1 MQTLRVNGHRKWKM
15 TKDNV
20 IVGPWENS
28 SLAAPE
34 LSEEELKERET
45 KRMKEDFQSIEIL
58 TESLIVQMIHTLK
71 EQNFDISSTQ
81 FIRDVA
87 FLNECVKAMLHRE
100 YGYEHPMTDLISKLF
115 EVEKRGDKFITKFA
129 ADKLAK
135 VIKDL

>member
-1 MQTLRVNGHRKWKM
+1 MKKEEKGK
-15 TKDNV
+15 V
-20 IVGPWENS
+20 IIGPWENS

-34 LSEEELKERET
+34 LSEEEHKEREV
-45 KRMKEDFQSIEIL
+45 KRMKEDFQSMDIL

-71 EQNFDISSTQ
+71 EQDFDISSTH

>member
-1 MQTLRVNGHRKWKM
+1 MKKEEKGK
-15 TKDNV
+15 V
-20 IVGPWENS
+20 IIGPWENS

-34 LSEEELKERET
+34 LSEEEHKEREV
-45 KRMKEDFQSIEIL
+45 KRMKEDFQSMDIL
-58 TESLIVQMIHTLK
+58 TESLVVQMIHTLK
-71 EQNFDISSTQ
+71 EQNFDISSTH

-115 EVEKRGDKFITKFA
+115 EVEKRGDKFLTKFA

-135 VIKDL
+135 LIKDL

>member
-1 MQTLRVNGHRKWKM
+1 MKKEEKGK
-15 TKDNV
+15 V
-20 IVGPWENS
+20 IIGPWENS

-34 LSEEELKERET
+34 LSEEEHKEREV
-45 KRMKEDFQSIEIL
+45 KRMKEDFQSMDIL

-71 EQNFDISSTQ
+71 EQDFDISSTH

-115 EVEKRGDKFITKFA
+115 EVEKRGDKFLTKFA

>member
-1 MQTLRVNGHRKWKM
+1 MKKEE
-15 TKDNV
+15 KCKV
-20 IVGPWENS
+20 IIGPWDNS

-34 LSEEELKERET
+34 LSEEEHKEREV
-45 KRMKEDFQSIEIL
+45 KRMKEDFQSMDIL
-58 TESLIVQMIHTLK
+58 TESLVVQMIHTLK
-71 EQNFDISSTQ
+71 EQNFDISSTH

-115 EVEKRGDKFITKFA
+115 EVEKRGDKFLTKFA

>member
-1 MQTLRVNGHRKWKM
+1 M

-28 SLAAPE
+28 SLATPE
-34 LSEEELKERET
+34 LSEEELKEREV
-45 KRMKEDFQSIEIL
+45 KRMKEDFQSMDIL
-58 TESLIVQMIHTLK
+58 TESLVVQMIHTLK

-115 EVEKRGDKFITKFA
+115 EVEKRGYKILNKFSSYKIA
-129 ADKLAK
+129 N
-135 VIKDL
+135 VINDL

>member
-1 MQTLRVNGHRKWKM
+1 M

-34 LSEEELKERET
+34 LSEEEHKEREV
-45 KRMKEDFQSIEIL
+45 KRMKEDFQSMDIL
-58 TESLIVQMIHTLK
+58 TESLVVQMIHTLK

-115 EVEKRGDKFITKFA
+115 EVEKRGDKFLTKFA

>member
-1 MQTLRVNGHRKWKM
+1 MKKEEKGK
-15 TKDNV
+15 V
-20 IVGPWENS
+20 IIGPWENS
-28 SLAAPE
+28 SLTAPE
-34 LSEEELKERET
+34 LSEEEHKEREV
-45 KRMKEDFQSIEIL
+45 KRMKEDFQSMDIL

-71 EQNFDISSTQ
+71 EQDFDISSTH

-115 EVEKRGDKFITKFA
+115 EVEKRGDKFLTKFA

>member
-1 MQTLRVNGHRKWKM
+1 MKKEEKGK
-15 TKDNV
+15 V
-20 IVGPWENS
+20 IIGPGDNS

-34 LSEEELKERET
+34 LSEEEHKEREV
-45 KRMKEDFQSIEIL
+45 KRMKEDFQSMDIL

-71 EQNFDISSTQ
+71 EQDFDISSTH

-115 EVEKRGDKFITKFA
+115 EVEKRGDKFLTKFA

>member
-1 MQTLRVNGHRKWKM
+1 M

-34 LSEEELKERET
+34 LREEEHKEREV
-45 KRMKEDFQSIEIL
+45 KRMKEDFQSMDIL
-58 TESLIVQMIHTLK
+58 TESLVVQMIHTLK
-71 EQNFDISSTQ
+71 EQNFDISSTH

-115 EVEKRGDKFITKFA
+115 EVEKRGDKFLTKFA

>member
-1 MQTLRVNGHRKWKM
+1 M

-45 KRMKEDFQSIEIL
+45 KRMKEDFQSIEVL
-58 TESLIVQMIHTLK
+58 TEGLVVQMIHTLK
-71 EQNFDISSTQ
+71 EQDFDISSTD

-87 FLNECVKAMLHRE
+87 FLNECIKSMLHRE

-115 EVEKRGDKFITKFA
+115 EVQKKGDRYLTKFA

>member
-1 MQTLRVNGHRKWKM
+1 MKKEEKGK
-15 TKDNV
+15 V
-20 IVGPWENS
+20 IIGPWDNS

-34 LSEEELKERET
+34 LSEEEHKEREV
-45 KRMKEDFQSIEIL
+45 KRMKEDFQSMDIL

-71 EQNFDISSTQ
+71 EQDFDISSTH

-115 EVEKRGDKFITKFA
+115 DVEKRGDKFLTKFA

>member
-1 MQTLRVNGHRKWKM
+1 MKKEEKGK
-15 TKDNV
+15 V
-20 IVGPWENS
+20 IIGPWENS
-28 SLAAPE
+28 SLTTPE

-58 TESLIVQMIHTLK
+58 TESLIVQMIHSLK
-71 EQNFDISSTQ
+71 EHEFDISSTQ

-87 FLNECVKAMLHRE
+87 FLNECVKSMLHRE

-115 EVEKRGDKFITKFA
+115 EVEKRGDKFLTKFA

>member
-1 MQTLRVNGHRKWKM
+1 MKKEEKGK
-15 TKDNV
+15 V
-20 IVGPWENS
+20 IIGPWENS
-28 SLAAPE
+28 SLTTPE
-34 LSEEELKERET
+34 LSEEEHKEREV
-45 KRMKEDFQSIEIL
+45 KRMKEDFQSMDIL

-71 EQNFDISSTQ
+71 EQDFDISSTH

-115 EVEKRGDKFITKFA
+115 EVEKRGDKFLTKFA

-135 VIKDL
+135 LIKDL

>member
-1 MQTLRVNGHRKWKM
+1 M

-87 FLNECVKAMLHRE
+87 FLNECVKSMLHRE

-115 EVEKRGDKFITKFA
+115 EVKKQGDKFLTKFA

>member
-1 MQTLRVNGHRKWKM
+1 M

-45 KRMKEDFQSIEIL
+45 KRMKEDFQSMDIL

-71 EQNFDISSTQ
+71 EQDFDISSTQ

-115 EVEKRGDKFITKFA
+115 EVEKRGDKFLTKFA

>member
-1 MQTLRVNGHRKWKM
+1 M

-34 LSEEELKERET
+34 LSEEEHKEREV
-45 KRMKEDFQSIEIL
+45 KRMKEDFQSMDIL

-71 EQNFDISSTQ
+71 EQDFDISSTH

-115 EVEKRGDKFITKFA
+115 EVEKRGDKFLTKFA

>member
-1 MQTLRVNGHRKWKM
+1 MKKEEKGK
-15 TKDNV
+15 V
-20 IVGPWENS
+20 IIGPWDNS

-34 LSEEELKERET
+34 LSEEEHKEREV
-45 KRMKEDFQSIEIL
+45 KRMKEDFQSMEIL
-58 TESLIVQMIHTLK
+58 TESLIVQMIHSLK
-71 EQNFDISSTQ
+71 EHEFDISSTQ

-115 EVEKRGDKFITKFA
+115 EVEKRGDKFLTKFA

>member
-1 MQTLRVNGHRKWKM
+1 MKKEEKGK
-15 TKDNV
+15 V
-20 IVGPWENS
+20 IIGPWENS

-45 KRMKEDFQSIEIL
+45 KRMIEDFQSIEIL
-58 TESLIVQMIHTLK
+58 TESLIVQMIHSLK
-71 EQNFDISSTQ
+71 EHEFDISSTQ

-87 FLNECVKAMLHRE
+87 FLNECVKSMLHRE

-115 EVEKRGDKFITKFA
+115 EVQKKGDRYLTKFA

>member
-1 MQTLRVNGHRKWKM
+1 MKKEEKGK
-15 TKDNV
+15 V
-20 IVGPWENS
+20 IIGPWENS
-28 SLAAPE
+28 SLTTPE
-34 LSEEELKERET
+34 LSEEEHKEREV
-45 KRMKEDFQSIEIL
+45 KRMKEDFQSMDIL

-71 EQNFDISSTQ
+71 EQDFDISSTH

>member
-1 MQTLRVNGHRKWKM
+1 MKKEEKGK
-15 TKDNV
+15 V
-20 IVGPWENS
+20 IIGPWENS

-34 LSEEELKERET
+34 LSEEEHKEREV
-45 KRMKEDFQSIEIL
+45 KRMKEDFQSMDIL

-71 EQNFDISSTQ
+71 EQDFDISSTH

-135 VIKDL
+135 LIKDL

>member
-1 MQTLRVNGHRKWKM
+1 M

-28 SLAAPE
+28 SLATPE
-34 LSEEELKERET
+34 LSEEELKERDT
-45 KRMKEDFQSIEIL
+45 KRMKEDFQSIEVL
-58 TESLIVQMIHTLK
+58 TEGLVVQMIPTLK
-71 EQNFDISSTQ
+71 EQDFDISSTH

-135 VIKDL
+135 LIKDL

>member
-1 MQTLRVNGHRKWKM
+1 M

-58 TESLIVQMIHTLK
+58 TESLIVQMIHSLK
-71 EQNFDISSTQ
+71 EHEFDISSTQ

-87 FLNECVKAMLHRE
+87 FLNECVKSMLHRE

-115 EVEKRGDKFITKFA
+115 EVKKQGDKFLTKFA

>member
-1 MQTLRVNGHRKWKM
+1 MKKEERGK
-15 TKDNV
+15 V
-20 IVGPWENS
+20 IIGPWDNS

-58 TESLIVQMIHTLK
+58 TESLIVQMIHSLK
-71 EQNFDISSTQ
+71 EHEFDISSTQ

-87 FLNECVKAMLHRE
+87 FLNECVKSMLHRE

-115 EVEKRGDKFITKFA
+115 EVKKQGDKFLTKFA

>member
-1 MQTLRVNGHRKWKM
+1 MKKEEKGK
-15 TKDNV
+15 V
-20 IVGPWENS
+20 IIGPWDNS

-34 LSEEELKERET
+34 LSEEEHQEREV
-45 KRMKEDFQSIEIL
+45 KRMKEDFQSMDIL

-71 EQNFDISSTQ
+71 EQDFDISSTH

-115 EVEKRGDKFITKFA
+115 EVEKRGDKFLTKFA

>member
-1 MQTLRVNGHRKWKM
+1 MKKEEKGK
-15 TKDNV
+15 V
-20 IVGPWENS
+20 IIGPWDNS

-34 LSEEELKERET
+34 LSEEEHKEREV
-45 KRMKEDFQSIEIL
+45 KRMKEDFQSMDIL

-71 EQNFDISSTQ
+71 EQNFDISSTH

-87 FLNECVKAMLHRE
+87 FLNECVKALLHRE

-115 EVEKRGDKFITKFA
+115 EVEKRGDKFLTKFA

>member
-1 MQTLRVNGHRKWKM
+1 M

-34 LSEEELKERET
+34 LSEEEHKEREV
-45 KRMKEDFQSIEIL
+45 KRMKEDFQSMDIL
-58 TESLIVQMIHTLK
+58 TESLVVQMIHTLK
-71 EQNFDISSTQ
+71 EQDFDISSTH

-115 EVEKRGDKFITKFA
+115 EVEKRGDKFLTKFA

>member
-1 MQTLRVNGHRKWKM
+1 M

-34 LSEEELKERET
+34 LSEEEHKEREV
-45 KRMKEDFQSIEIL
+45 KRMEEDFQSIEVL
-58 TESLIVQMIHTLK
+58 TEGLVVQMIHTLK
-71 EQNFDISSTQ
+71 EQDFDISTID

-87 FLNECVKAMLHRE
+87 FLNECIKSMLHRE

-115 EVEKRGDKFITKFA
+115 EVGKKGDRYLTKFA

>member
-1 MQTLRVNGHRKWKM
+1 M

-58 TESLIVQMIHTLK
+58 TESLIVQMIHSLK
-71 EQNFDISSTQ
+71 ELEFDISSTQ

-87 FLNECVKAMLHRE
+87 FLNECVKSMLHRE

-115 EVEKRGDKFITKFA
+115 EVKKQGDKFLTKFA

>member
-1 MQTLRVNGHRKWKM
+1 MKKEEKGK
-15 TKDNV
+15 V
-20 IVGPWENS
+20 IIGPWDNS

-34 LSEEELKERET
+34 LSEEEHKEREV
-45 KRMKEDFQSIEIL
+45 KRMKEDFQSMEIL

>member
-1 MQTLRVNGHRKWKM
+1 MKKEEKGK
-15 TKDNV
+15 V
-20 IVGPWENS
+20 IIGPWENS

-34 LSEEELKERET
+34 LSEEEHKEREV
-45 KRMKEDFQSIEIL
+45 KRMKEDFQSMDIL
-58 TESLIVQMIHTLK
+58 TESVVVQMIHTLK
-71 EQNFDISSTQ
+71 EQDFDISSTH

-115 EVEKRGDKFITKFA
+115 EVEKRGDKFLTKFA